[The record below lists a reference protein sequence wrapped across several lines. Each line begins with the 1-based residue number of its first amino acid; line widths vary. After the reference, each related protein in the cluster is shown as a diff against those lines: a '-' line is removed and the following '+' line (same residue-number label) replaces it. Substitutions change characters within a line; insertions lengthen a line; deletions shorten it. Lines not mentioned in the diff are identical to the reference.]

1 MMVTAIGLNRLSFTS
16 GIMPM
21 VVVQAV
27 IRTGRRKSGQIG
39 GHHTY
44 LLTFSKL
51 GQGVPRFPISS
62 ER

>member
-27 IRTGRRKSGQIG
+27 IRTGRRKSGDTI
-39 GHHTY
+39 
-44 LLTFSKL
+44 
-51 GQGVPRFPISS
+51 PIY
-62 ER
+62 